1 MLFDQDHIHP
11 HIYAIPT
18 LGLRINICIPFIIA
32 LQESKLP
39 LYAILHQ
46 KRGMSYRKKYIWER
60 IKEQKA
66 LVFKKRESEWEK
78 ESSHALSK

>member
-46 KRGMSYRKKYIWER
+46 KRGMSYRKNIYMRENKR
-60 IKEQKA
+60 AKSSSVQ
-66 LVFKKRESEWEK
+66 KKRE
-78 ESSHALSK
+78 